1 MSKIKGTNIAAPIVP
16 YATNDSYPTH
26 YAKYGK
32 GGFMSLSTLNERDEI
47 SEERLEE
54 GMLVYVL
61 EDGQSYQYLGGE
73 WVPAKVGKEDSLR
86 FEGSTNYNARV
97 ENGIVVAYNELPT
110 YRLQKPKDIGEY
122 CNIKINSFYLGYDT
136 NNNPHNFLPC
146 SHRFIELG
154 NIGTEEMSL
163 SGLFLK
169 LYFNGNWETIELN
182 GVIEP
187 GSTYLIRGEQ
197 VSVIDAETT
206 KIKVKQFNQNWTRS
220 SSVNTSSG
228 LMIYLCWGNEEGQVL
243 DKSGK
248 FINFPTTREDI
259 YNSLSFVDC
268 VSTKSSTSITGTGI
282 AKSNS
287 NVKQED
293 IIYVRKCPLDP
304 SYIDTKDNTVD
315 WRYHIIND
323 DRYRPGASYE
333 GKNISWGNDW
343 LRNDGSPITVT
354 CTIGSNAELDNSLPE
369 AKRCFTWTTKDS
381 SCEYLFIRKIG
392 SSTWN
397 YFPGIYGDP
406 NKEYE
411 DSIREAYE
419 RNEIKVHIADS
430 DIVISDQFLTNPNT
444 GEWIPKSLFNYYN
457 RAAWETYTGEV
468 VYTYRAIITI
478 FAEGIYEY
486 KCGKLENNNP
496 VDASE
501 TKYFHV
507 VNQTSEREP
516 SYIQI
521 GNYNIDTYE
530 SAMLLWQSSKAMPKY
545 SPSTSTEVKTIGP
558 DFLVNTGNIV
568 KHGTRPQE
576 WIYYINNNH
585 LLKYYAEF
593 ITPGE
598 NDLGEI
604 NLYDLGSRK
613 VNYRLFD
620 LFYTFEYN
628 IENLPQYYRE
638 EYDDYILMPGLYSTN
653 YFGHLLISFNS
664 TILTDPSETTEDTTT
679 SAVMHIKD
687 HIPEETMPGENEK
700 LGIPSWYY
708 IKQLEW
714 LYREMYY
721 NWNYS
726 RYQDLPEFS
735 NAFLGWTELIN
746 APFTI
751 ESIDNEVYLPDFT
764 TVITNRA
771 PIEPYTD
778 SLYSQREE
786 GGEITRSADS
796 TSKDNLNFHTY
807 FLTSRLFKLWQIKTV
822 LSNNNW
828 GIAGVTK
835 RVHDANDNYAPPAIN
850 TDYKN
855 LIINP
860 MEVYDT
866 YQPVF
871 IVEDSDDA
879 SKMASTQQARYIWN
893 GSSYTLYIS
902 YQSGGYTSIGP
913 GEMEASGLTWDG
925 RYSIFMAGRDS
936 AEYRENVCAPRYVYL
951 NSSLNNFSM
960 YNEETGETYDW
971 TYATAVKPWFEGYMD
986 DSTYPFVSKMQPTYI
1001 LHGLYRAREES
1012 DPDQEG
1018 PRALT
1023 FNGIVLKR
1031 GTTTLDLSKWN
1042 MEESLLL
1049 SKGQNPKDVILSA
1062 TTSTL
1067 LSKTI

>member
-32 GGFMSLSTLNERDEI
+32 GGFVSLKTLNERDEI
-47 SEERLEE
+47 PAERLEE

-110 YRLQKPKDIGEY
+110 YRLQKPKVKGEY
-122 CNIKINSFYLGYDT
+122 CSIRINSFYLGYDT

-146 SHRFIELG
+146 SHRFIELS

-182 GVIEP
+182 GVINP
-187 GSTYLIRGEQ
+187 GSTYLVRGEQ

-206 KIKVKQFNQNWTRS
+206 KIKVKQFNQDWLRS
-220 SSVNTSSG
+220 NHVNTSGG
-228 LMIYLCWGNEEGQVL
+228 LMIYLCWGNEDGQVL
-243 DKSGK
+243 DKNGR
-248 FINFPTTREDI
+248 FIDEPSTREDI

-268 VSTKSSTSITGTGI
+268 VSTNSSTSITGTGI
-282 AKSNS
+282 VKSNS
-287 NVKQED
+287 QVKPED

-304 SYIDTKDNTVD
+304 SYIDTKDNAVD

-333 GKNISWGNDW
+333 GKDMSWGNDW
-343 LRNDGSPITVT
+343 LKNDGSPITVT
-354 CTIGSNAELDNSLPE
+354 CTVGRNAAIDHL

-381 SCEYLFIRKIG
+381 DCEYLFIRKIG
-392 SSTWN
+392 ATAWN
-397 YFPGIYGDP
+397 IFPGIYGNPSLDH
-406 NKEYE
+406 
-411 DSIREAYE
+411 DSQLNEADIRNQQKAHIVN
-419 RNEIKVHIADS
+419 RNVE
-430 DIVISDQFLTNPNT
+430 ISDQVLRNPVS
-444 GEWIPKSLFNYYN
+444 GEWIPQSLFNYYN

-478 FAEGIYEY
+478 YEEGIYEY
-486 KCGKLENNNP
+486 KCGKSLSNSQ
-496 VDASE
+496 VSASE
-501 TKYFHV
+501 TKYFHIA
-507 VNQTSEREP
+507 NLDSGKEP

-530 SAMLLWQSSKAMPKY
+530 SSVLLWHSSKSMPKY
-545 SPSTSTEVKTIGP
+545 TPSTNTRIETIGA

-576 WIYYINNNH
+576 WIYYINNNN

-604 NLYDLGSRK
+604 NLYDVGSKK

-628 IENLPQYYRE
+628 VENLPQYYRE
-638 EYDDYILMPGLYSTN
+638 EFDDYILMPGLYSTT
-653 YFGHLLISFNS
+653 YAGHLLISLNS
-664 TILTDPSETTEDTTT
+664 TVLTNPDKSTSETTTTRD
-679 SAVMHIKD
+679 VMHVEDKV
-687 HIPEETMPGENEK
+687 PEDMPSENDK

-708 IKQLEW
+708 IKELEW
-714 LYREMYY
+714 LYREIYY
-721 NWNYS
+721 NWNYTE
-726 RYQDLPEFS
+726 YQNLPIFS
-735 NAFLGWTELIN
+735 SQDFLGWTELMN
-746 APFTI
+746 APFTRD
-751 ESIDNEVYLPDFT
+751 SIDHGVFLPDFT

-778 SLYSQREE
+778 ILYDHREE

-835 RVHDANDNYAPPAIN
+835 RVHDANDDYAPPAIN
-850 TDYKN
+850 TAYKS
-855 LIINP
+855 LLINP
-860 MEVYDT
+860 MEAYDT

-913 GEMEASGLTWDG
+913 GEMEASGLTWNG

-936 AEYRENVCAPRYVYL
+936 AEYRENICAPRYIYL

-971 TYATAVKPWFEGYMD
+971 TNATAVKPWFEGYID

-1001 LHGLYRAREES
+1001 LHELYRAREES
-1012 DPDQEG
+1012 SSDQEG

-1042 MEESLLL
+1042 LEESLQLT
-1049 SKGQNPKDVILSA
+1049 KDQDPKDVTITAS
-1062 TTSTL
+1062 TSTL
-1067 LSKTI
+1067 LSKTIK